1 MPLITEEL
9 KVPVTVVVLIGV
21 ALGTLVCGL
30 PYLFYDAASP
40 PIAVTSVALATAAA
54 GLALFRPGVRW
65 QIGAGAGVGV
75 GLLIV
80 IVAQIIVDTNRDPT
94 SHNLWPF
101 EIPIALVIGLPP
113 AILGVLLGNF
123 LRRNVPWPQLGGIV
137 LVTLAV
143 GGAAVSAT
151 ATASDIVRVE
161 ALASKKVVAL
171 IVAQHAF
178 RAAHPL
184 RGYTCDLGELGV
196 PFSGPITN
204 TSVSYRLDGVIYRGR
219 TAAVEGEYR
228 YSLQCAGTP
237 DPQELFVLTA
247 FRAQPYGSRPLDF
260 FCAGPDGAIRSIKSA
275 RLYFCFAEGRIVQ
288 NVN

>member
-9 KVPVTVVVLIGV
+9 KLPVTVVELIGV

-40 PIAVTSVALATAAA
+40 PITVTSVALATAAA

-65 QIGAGAGVGV
+65 QIGAGVGV

-80 IVAQIIVDTNRDPT
+80 FVAQIIVDTNRDPT

-204 TSVSYRLDGVIYRGR
+204 TSVSYRLDGVVYRGG

-228 YSLQCAGTP
+228 YSLRCAGKP

-288 NVN
+288 NIN